1 MVGETN
7 VSGAGNLRAVIAVT
21 YPEGSV
27 CTCSNGTKTLRA
39 RNTSGKA
46 LFNVTVG
53 EWTVSATDGSQT
65 TSNTVSITA
74 EGQIINVELKY
85 IPWLYKDGDECVNV
99 TGGWVESYQPGLGGG
114 TFKKENTYLF
124 YDTGAT
130 QTADGVTKNKI
141 NVTNFDELVVEVTDA
156 FFTPNLQFSYWAI
169 QLTASI
175 DPIAS
180 EVATT
185 TTTGNSAT
193 LDISSISGDYYVN
206 VSAGN
211 GCQFKVTKVYLR

>member
-21 YPEGSV
+21 YPDGSI
-27 CTCSNGTKTLRA
+27 CTCSNGTKTLKA
-39 RNTSGKA
+39 RGTSGKA
-46 LFNVTVG
+46 LFNVPVG

-85 IPWLYKDGDECVNV
+85 IPWLYKDGDECVNI
-99 TGGWVESYQPGLGGG
+99 TGGWVETYQAGLGGG

-124 YDTGAT
+124 YDTGAS
-130 QTADGVTKNKI
+130 QTADGATKNKI
-141 NVTNFDELVVEVTDA
+141 NVTKFNELVVEVTDA
-156 FFTPNLQFSYWAI
+156 HFTPGLQYSYWAI
-169 QLTASI
+169 QLTAAL
-175 DPIAS
+175 DPMPPG
-180 EVATT
+180 VAVTT
-185 TTTGNSAT
+185 TTNNSAI
-193 LDISSISGDYYVN
+193 LDISGISGDYHVN